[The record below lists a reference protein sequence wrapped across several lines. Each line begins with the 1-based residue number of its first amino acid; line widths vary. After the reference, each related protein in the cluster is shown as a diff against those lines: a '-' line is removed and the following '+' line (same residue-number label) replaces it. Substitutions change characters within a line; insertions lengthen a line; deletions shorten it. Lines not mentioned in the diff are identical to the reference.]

1 MKGRVKAKLITW
13 IVVVI
18 LFLILIIQNAI
29 VQSTLWL
36 FFWKFQPRTIVVIL
50 ISGILGYLIGVFM
63 PIKMGSEEKKD

>member
-1 MKGRVKAKLITW
+1 MEGKVRAKFITW

-36 FFWKFQPRTIVVIL
+36 FFWKLHPRTIVVIL
-50 ISGILGYLIGVFM
+50 ISGLLGYIIGVFM
-63 PIKMGSEEKKD
+63 PISIRGEEKKD